1 MRFGPQGLSSS
12 IHLTAGQPATDCL
25 IQLPHIGYPTQSPTR
40 SRRHP
45 DTQKAHRLSPPSF
58 RQETRGLFLSSF
70 TTKTFSPAPVGQ
82 VPKGR
87 RPPFRS
93 FTAILAPKLP
103 PSFRAVARTAMTLHS
118 KIATA
123 SRSREISQINDCN
136 GLTPPP
142 AMLQRRH
149 QTVRLQTSDTT
160 SVSAAVGTLMTPPK
174 RAIAPARGSPPRGE
188 LPNGVRSGDGIGPK
202 GLISSEPKAKAVSV
216 IPVDMKS
223 VPPHLPKVSAN
234 GSKEKQ
240 VPILF

>member
-12 IHLTAGQPATDCL
+12 IHLTAGPPATDCL

-103 PSFRAVARTAMTLHS
+103 PSFRAVASTAMTLHS

-188 LPNGVRSGDGIGPK
+188 LPNGVRSGDGIGPQD
-202 GLISSEPKAKAVSV
+202 LSR
-216 IPVDMKS
+216 
-223 VPPHLPKVSAN
+223 
-234 GSKEKQ
+234 
-240 VPILF
+240 

>member
-1 MRFGPQGLSSS
+1 MGFGPQGLSSS

-45 DTQKAHRLSPPSF
+45 DIQKAHRLSPPSF

-82 VPKGR
+82 APKGR

-103 PSFRAVARTAMTLHS
+103 PSFRAVASTAMTLHS

-142 AMLQRRH
+142 AMPQRRR
-149 QTVRLQTSDTT
+149 QTVRQSDCRRQ
-160 SVSAAVGTLMTPPK
+160 TPP
-174 RAIAPARGSPPRGE
+174 AAPPPLE
-188 LPNGVRSGDGIGPK
+188 S
-202 GLISSEPKAKAVSV
+202 
-216 IPVDMKS
+216 
-223 VPPHLPKVSAN
+223 
-234 GSKEKQ
+234 
-240 VPILF
+240 